1 MESHKVT
8 LYSPL
13 TPFFADQSHPTSKK
27 GEKVMFG
34 QNGWLERTGETPEKK
49 RDVQKRSIFEIVKKI
64 AKEMLNNGRLDVAKL
79 KKISDAWTQKGRP
92 KVVGFRFD
100 LETQIELIRLHIHE
114 FRFYG
119 QRQNSQAE
127 ISGLLHTMK
136 VNARAMGV
144 RTYCQPDV
152 VIAKQLVEAQSF
164 FDLLGVPE
172 VQHIALQ
179 HVAQFFKVIVE
190 REQHKANRPGNDES
204 LAVPD
209 IVNAQWEGP
218 SKEISKS
225 RR

>member
-1 MESHKVT
+1 MHGYIT
-8 LYSPL
+8 
-13 TPFFADQSHPTSKK
+13 
-27 GEKVMFG
+27 
-34 QNGWLERTGETPEKK
+34 
-49 RDVQKRSIFEIVKKI
+49 VQ
-64 AKEMLNNGRLDVAKL
+64 LNNGRLDVAKL
-79 KKISDAWTQKGRP
+79 KKTSDAWTQKGRP

-152 VIAKQLVEAQSF
+152 VIAKQLVDAQSF